1 MTPRPSRLLFWG
13 GALLSVAVAFASYR
27 YLLKIGPTPPNV
39 AENRFLQPWILIHA
53 TAAATALLVG
63 VVQLLPAVRTRWPT
77 FHRWIG
83 RIYFLGCLAGGVSGL
98 ILSAGV
104 SAGPIA
110 AAGFG
115 TLGLLWIFVTTLGWL
130 AARRHSWS
138 RHRRWMIRSYALTF
152 AAVTLRLYLPV
163 AVIAAIHGYD
173 FMVAYRA
180 IAWLAWVPNAVLAE
194 LYLRH
199 LGERTIS
206 GSRVPG

>member
-1 MTPRPSRLLFWG
+1 MLLIATCFRSDPRRPTLPRIGFCSLGSSSTQLQQQPHCW
-13 GALLSVAVAFASYR
+13 SASC
-27 YLLKIGPTPPNV
+27 NCFQ
-39 AENRFLQPWILIHA
+39 RF
-53 TAAATALLVG
+53 
-63 VVQLLPAVRTRWPT
+63 VRAGRH
-77 FHRWIG
+77 FNRWIG

-115 TLGLLWIFVTTLGWL
+115 TLGLLWIFVTTQGWL
-130 AARRHSWS
+130 AARRRSWS

-180 IAWLAWVPNAVLAE
+180 IAWLAWVPNAVVAE